1 MKFLLIP
8 GNNSLSHVAKCAALE
23 TVLSRRGHRVLIAV
37 ARHYSRFL
45 QDLSL
50 AHTILPDIQEA
61 DGGALPAVQWFRSP
75 DLLERCLQAEIE
87 LLKSFRPDQ
96 VIGVFRFT
104 TRVSTAVLDIPFGTI
119 ACGCMMPDVGE
130 VLGFVPGEEKEA
142 DQAFYLDNFFRF
154 AAKKMSVVMDRYGV
168 EPVGDIREL
177 LVGDRTFL
185 WDFPQFMPLKAI
197 EGRTHVGPL
206 TWSQWPGACVN
217 PDTFI
222 ETDHPLALVSLG
234 TRPASRKVV
243 LKVVQCLL
251 ACGYNVMMACG
262 GNGNLMDI
270 LKGHSRV
277 KSWRFAPLD
286 KILRKTDMMVCHG
299 GQMTIFEALAHRVPV
314 LVIPSQP
321 EQAHNGLCVERI
333 GCGRRLTP
341 SVAFR
346 GDTKVFEDA
355 FTAQPDA
362 AIIEMIEQIRSDS
375 GMARMLVQAQQQ
387 LQNYDAPNAIA
398 EQMER
403 I

>member
-23 TVLSRRGHRVLIAV
+23 AALSRRGHRVLIAV
-37 ARHYSRFL
+37 ARHYRRFL

-50 AHTILPDIQEA
+50 SHTIISDIQEA
-61 DGGALPAVQWFRSP
+61 DGGALPAVEWFRSTEF
-75 DLLERCLQAEIE
+75 LIRCLQAEIE
-87 LLKSFRPDQ
+87 LLKSFKPDR

-104 TRVSTAVLDIPFGTI
+104 TWVSTAFLDIPYGAI
-119 ACGCMMPDVGE
+119 SCGCMMPDAGE
-130 VLGFVPGEEKEA
+130 VLGFVPGEEKQV

-154 AAKKMSVVMDRYGV
+154 AAKKMSIVMDKYGV
-168 EPVGDIREL
+168 EPVGDIRDL

-206 TWSQWPGACVN
+206 TWSQWPDVCVA
-217 PDTFI
+217 PDPFI
-222 ETDHPLALVSLG
+222 ETDQALALVSLG

-243 LKVVQCLL
+243 LKVVRCLL
-251 ACGYNVMMACG
+251 ACGYNVMIACG

-270 LKGHSRV
+270 LEDHPRV
-277 KSWRFAPLD
+277 KCWRFAPLE
-286 KILRKTDMMVCHG
+286 KILRKTDLMVCHG
-299 GQMTIFEALAHRVPV
+299 GQMTIFEALTHRVPV

-346 GDTKVFEDA
+346 GDTKIFEDA

-362 AIIEMIEQIRSDS
+362 TIIEMIEQIRSDS
-375 GMARMLVQAQQQ
+375 GMARMLLQAQQQ
-387 LQNYDAPNAIA
+387 LQNYDAPNVIA